1 MTIESVANLALP
13 ILFTVLT
20 ILMMPVYGRFLL
32 SPPTC
37 GVLET
42 FCTPSFVCEKENL

>member
-20 ILMMPVYGRFLL
+20 ILMIGISVAIAIR
-32 SPPTC
+32 
-37 GVLET
+37 
-42 FCTPSFVCEKENL
+42 EKKIDHYRRA